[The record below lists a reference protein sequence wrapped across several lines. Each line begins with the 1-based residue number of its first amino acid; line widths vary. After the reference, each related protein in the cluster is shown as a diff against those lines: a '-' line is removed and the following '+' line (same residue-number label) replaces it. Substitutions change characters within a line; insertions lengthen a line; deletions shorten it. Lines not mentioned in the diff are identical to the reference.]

1 MKKTMLS
8 LVCAMATFTGVASAQ
23 VSLGAQAGAAAHV
36 DTKPVVQGVQ
46 RTSQDVTKTTQR
58 TVDGSTRAVD
68 RSTRS
73 ASRQADSASRKHVD
87 ASAQTSERVDAR
99 HTREGAR
106 VSAGTSADLD
116 ASGAARHATGSAG
129 NAEHAT
135 TGTVRNL
142 DQRAVETTNNA
153 VGNTTNHAR
162 TSVDA
167 SGSAATNVKADDRG
181 H

>member
-8 LVCAMATFTGVASAQ
+8 MMCAMAAFTGVASAQ

-46 RTSQDVTKTTQR
+46 RTSDDVTNTSQR
-58 TVDGSTRAVD
+58 TVDRSTRAVD
-68 RSTRS
+68 RGTRS
-73 ASRQADSASRKHVD
+73 ASRHADNASQEHVD
-87 ASAQTSERVDAR
+87 ASVQTSAGVNDRSAR
-99 HTREGAR
+99 HGGR
-106 VSAGTSADLD
+106 VSAGTNADLD
-116 ASGAARHATGSAG
+116 TSGATHRATGSADH
-129 NAEHAT
+129 AEHAT

-142 DQRAVETTNNA
+142 DQRAVETTNSA
-153 VGNTTNHAR
+153 VGNTTDHTRA
-162 TSVDA
+162 SVNA

>member
-8 LVCAMATFTGVASAQ
+8 LMCAMAAFTGAASAQ

-36 DTKPVVQGVQ
+36 DTKPVAQGVQ
-46 RTSQDVTKTTQR
+46 RTSEDVTSTSQR
-58 TVDGSTRAVD
+58 TIDRSTRAVD
-68 RSTRS
+68 RTTRS
-73 ASRQADSASRKHVD
+73 ASRHADNASSERVD
-87 ASAQTSERVDAR
+87 ASAQTRAGVNDRSAR
-99 HTREGAR
+99 SGTR
-106 VSAGTSADLD
+106 VSAGTDADLD
-116 ASGAARHATGSAG
+116 ASGATRRATGSAG

-142 DQRAVETTNNA
+142 DQRAVETTNSA
-153 VGNTTNHAR
+153 VGNTTNRTR